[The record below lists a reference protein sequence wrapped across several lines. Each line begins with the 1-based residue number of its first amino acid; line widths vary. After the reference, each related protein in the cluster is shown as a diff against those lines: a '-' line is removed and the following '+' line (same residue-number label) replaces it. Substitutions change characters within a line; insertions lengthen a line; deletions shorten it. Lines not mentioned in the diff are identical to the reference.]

1 MHDVVD
7 NKGNSKH
14 VTECLL
20 NAQSMPA
27 LSSCHATQSP
37 TFFYKKCTLS
47 RGIIKTQKVKLKMHT
62 ASTGYKNSSLKL
74 SGKSMPG

>member
-37 TFFYKKCTLS
+37 TFFYENAHWP
-47 RGIIKTQKVKLKMHT
+47 RGLQKLKNAHC
-62 ASTGYKNSSLKL
+62 YKGL
-74 SGKSMPG
+74 